1 MGWEMGL
8 VYLVIFVYLTVMV
21 IYFSSQLLQ
30 ISIFMVLVY
39 LVLFGIF
46 VYYLFVKEY

>member
-1 MGWEMGL
+1 MGL

>member
-21 IYFSSQLLQ
+21 IYFLSQLLQ

>member
-1 MGWEMGL
+1 MGL

-21 IYFSSQLLQ
+21 IYFLSQLLQ